1 MNLSSFFLWWLTTRF
16 HKLPT
21 ERHSYD
27 YKQNEQYENNSGGTI
42 TTTVS
47 NTSTSSNTHLCHP
60 PSDGMLSVKSD
71 ERQYYP
77 MGRVY
82 NLIGFLA

>member
-16 HKLPT
+16 HKLPN
-21 ERHSYD
+21 ESHSYN
-27 YKQNEQYENNSGGTI
+27 YEQNEQYKNNSSGSSMSI
-42 TTTVS
+42 S

-60 PSDGMLSVKSD
+60 PSKGMLSVKSD

-77 MGRVY
+77 MG
-82 NLIGFLA
+82 